1 MFYKSCS
8 LVGAKLKKINKM
20 DYNKYLTRIII
31 NWDRLTF
38 KERIRANRKC
48 PFMKFLRKG
57 RLCVNDAATR
67 QVITN
72 AIKKWYFPIGSG
84 FFSVPLCYISF
95 LSSFQKK
102 KFTPAWKLNANYFS
116 LDCVGFQKE
125 KNSLIWSR
133 LSEINDFLGWMC
145 IAIKFF
151 IWSSCE
157 IRSHFLESKYAAF
170 SFFH

>member
-1 MFYKSCS
+1 M
-8 LVGAKLKKINKM
+8 VGVKLKKINKM

-31 NWDRLTF
+31 DWDRLTF

-48 PFMKFLRKG
+48 PFMKFISKKKTLREWYSNETG
-57 RLCVNDAATR
+57 DYQRR
-67 QVITN
+67 
-72 AIKKWYFPIGSG
+72 KKAMFSHWLG
-84 FFSVPLCYISF
+84 FFSVPLCNISY
-95 LSSFQKK
+95 LSPFQKK